1 MPPRRPRTQAWGQLR
16 PDPWR
21 NAVGAGADGGCDPAS
36 APRFPGLG
44 GTGRIRSVRPRGR
57 RRRLRGC
64 REPRRVGD
72 RTAHAGARGRRRD
85 RSRFHAPARES
96 FGRGPHPTTTRG
108 RTEKCSSPSAV
119 AECAP
124 PRGADPTCARFPCIR
139 PCPERRLWM
148 RSAARGRRRSQRV
161 RPPRRTDGE
170 AGWAEPGATRW
181 RSWLTRAAEH
191 TRPERRA
198 WPWVPFV
205 RRSGRI
211 RAGAQRS
218 GGGWAAARPSTGNGW
233 WWGVATRSSRPS
245 RYVGVFL
252 PCDNGCK
259 QLQRGGQHE
268 QAGDGFICA

>member
-16 PDPWR
+16 PGPWR
-21 NAVGAGADGGCDPAS
+21 NAVGAGAGGGCGPAS
-36 APRFPGLG
+36 APRFPGLS

-64 REPRRVGD
+64 REPRARRGS
-72 RTAHAGARGRRRD
+72 HGARGRPWSSARPVALPCARPGELRAGPTPHHHPWTNREMQQPIC
-85 RSRFHAPARES
+85 RSGVRAA
-96 FGRGPHPTTTRG
+96 
-108 RTEKCSSPSAV
+108 A
-119 AECAP
+119 
-124 PRGADPTCARFPCIR
+124 RGADPTCARFPCIR

-205 RRSGRI
+205 RRSGRD
-211 RAGAQRS
+211 
-218 GGGWAAARPSTGNGW
+218 
-233 WWGVATRSSRPS
+233 PS
-245 RYVGVFL
+245 RRATERRRVGCGATLDGQRVVV
-252 PCDNGCK
+252 GCGHTFFSSFS
-259 QLQRGGQHE
+259 LCWCFSPMR
-268 QAGDGFICA
+268 